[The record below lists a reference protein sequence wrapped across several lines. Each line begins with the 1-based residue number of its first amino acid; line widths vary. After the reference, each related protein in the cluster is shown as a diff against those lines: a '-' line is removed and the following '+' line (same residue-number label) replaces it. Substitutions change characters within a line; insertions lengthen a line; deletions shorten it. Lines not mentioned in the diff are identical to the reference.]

1 MGNFLIVGAS
11 SGIGEAC
18 ARLLSSKGHATILIA
33 RRRDRLETL
42 AKELPSPA
50 FCYPYDL
57 EDTEN
62 IKKIFLFCKEK
73 GLKLDGMVY
82 SAGINADI
90 PLKAFSAE
98 MFAKVLRINC
108 IAFAELG
115 KYFCNRKYSNDFSRI
130 VAISSSAS
138 QSCDK
143 GMGMYSASKA
153 ALNALVK
160 TMSKEFLG
168 RGILVNAIM
177 PAGVLTPM
185 ATEKI
190 RVMTGAEMD
199 VGELSRRIQNNG
211 IKVNVDD
218 AQPLGFILPENLS
231 ELAEFLISDANK
243 FITGALIPVSAGR
256 IF

>member
-1 MGNFLIVGAS
+1 MGNFLIIGAS

-18 ARLLSSKGHATILIA
+18 ARLLSTKGHTTVLVA
-33 RRRDRLETL
+33 RRRERLESL
-42 AKELPSPA
+42 AKELPSQV
-50 FCYPYDL
+50 FCYPCDL

-62 IKKIFLFCKEK
+62 IKNIFLFCKEK
-73 GLKLDGMVY
+73 ELKLDGMIY

-98 MFAKVLRINC
+98 MFAKVLRVNC

-190 RVMTGAEMD
+190 RVMTGTEID
-199 VGELSRRIQNNG
+199 IEELSHRIQKNG
-211 IKVNVDD
+211 IKVNIDD
-218 AQPLGFILPENLS
+218 EQPLGFIMPENIS

-243 FITGALIPVSAGR
+243 YITGALVPISAGC

>member
-160 TMSKEFLG
+160 TMAKECIN
-168 RGILVNAIM
+168 RGILVNAIL
-177 PAGVLTPM
+177 PAGVLTAM
-185 ATEKI
+185 AVEKI
-190 RVMTGAEMD
+190 RAIYGKDIDIEKLSI
-199 VGELSRRIQNNG
+199 ELKENIRFLNTT
-211 IKVNVDD
+211 DT
-218 AQPLGFILPENLS
+218 QPLGIMLPDSVADLVVFLLS
-231 ELAEFLISDANK
+231 DNNRY
-243 FITGALIPVSAGR
+243 ITGGMIPVSGGR
-256 IF
+256 DF